1 MMMKILIGTD
11 GSDFSTAAAEKLCD
25 FFGDKPGLSV
35 VVVSVFEEVHVLAT
49 EPFAVSAEYYQEMSD
64 AAKNQ
69 ATHFA
74 EETAKIIS
82 ERCPGADVR
91 VEVVRGKP
99 ATCITDLAGSAGADL
114 IVVGSHGRG
123 FWGRMLG
130 SVSNAVVNHA
140 PCSVMIVRR
149 EE

>member
-1 MMMKILIGTD
+1 MKILMGTD
-11 GSDFSTAAAEKLCD
+11 GSNFSTAAAEKLCE
-25 FFGDKPGLSV
+25 FFGRKPGLSV
-35 VVVSVFEEVHVLAT
+35 TVVSIFEEVQVLAT

-74 EETAKIIS
+74 EETAKSIRK
-82 ERCPGADVR
+82 RCPEAEVS
-91 VEVVRGKP
+91 VEVLRGKP
-99 ATCITDLAGSAGADL
+99 ATCITDLAVSTGTDL

-123 FWGRMLG
+123 FWGRLLG

-140 PCSVMIVRR
+140 PCSVMVVRQG
-149 EE
+149 E